1 MKITVIKNEI
11 ETAVSSVYRV
21 VPAKAS
27 VETLEGI
34 YLQATSDKL
43 TIKGYDLEIGIEA
56 IIDAEVKEEGSVIVP
71 AKLFY
76 DIVKKAPSQSIT
88 ISVSDKFV
96 TSITSGKSRH
106 RLTGIS
112 AKDYPTLPKEEE
124 TDSVIIKAGVLEELI
139 KHTMYAISNN
149 TSRPIY
155 TGSLF
160 EIKNHTLT
168 VVSID
173 GYQMGIRKYSDE
185 NIKNENEFVISGKT
199 QKELLALITNPEAE
213 VKIIVCKRHC
223 IILLDNYKILTRMI
237 EGNFIE
243 YNSTIPKTKKTTV
256 EVNAY
261 ELQKAIERL
270 MIVAVN
276 KINSPVK
283 CEFVNSEFELHMT
296 IKTPMGEA
304 EEVISLDK
312 FVGDDV
318 TIGFNGNYLYNG
330 IKNADCENVT
340 LLLNGEISPMVVTD
354 DKNGFINLVVPMH
367 LG

>member
-1 MKITVIKNEI
+1 MKITVIREEI
-11 ETAVSSVYRV
+11 VTAVSSVYRV

-34 YLQATSDKL
+34 YLQATSDNKL

-76 DIVKKAPSQSIT
+76 DIVKKAPSESIT

-106 RLTGIS
+106 RLTGMS
-112 AKDYPTLPKEEE
+112 TKDYPSLPKEEE
-124 TDSVIIKAGVLEELI
+124 TDSLVIKAGVLEELI

-160 EIKNHTLT
+160 KIKDNALT
-168 VVSID
+168 VVAID
-173 GYQMGIRKYSDE
+173 GYQMSIRKYSDDS
-185 NIKNENEFVISGKT
+185 ITNENEFVISGKT
-199 QKELLALITNPEAE
+199 QKELLALITNPEAD

-223 IILLDNYKILTRMI
+223 IILLDNYKIFTRMI
-237 EGNFIE
+237 EGNFID
-243 YNSTIPKTKKTTV
+243 YNSTIPKTKKTSV
-256 EVNAY
+256 EVDAD

-283 CEFVNSEFELHMT
+283 CEFVNNELHMT

-340 LLLNGEISPMVVTD
+340 LILNSAISPMVVTD

>member
-1 MKITVIKNEI
+1 MKITVIREEI
-11 ETAVSSVYRV
+11 VTAVSSVYRV

-34 YLQATSDKL
+34 YLQATSDNKL

-76 DIVKKAPSQSIT
+76 DIVKKAPSESIT

-106 RLTGIS
+106 RLTGMS
-112 AKDYPTLPKEEE
+112 TKDYPSLPKEEE
-124 TDSVIIKAGVLEELI
+124 TDSLVIKAGVLEELI

-160 EIKNHTLT
+160 KIKDNALT
-168 VVSID
+168 VVAID
-173 GYQMGIRKYSDE
+173 GYQMSIRKYSDDS
-185 NIKNENEFVISGKT
+185 ITNENEFVISGKT
-199 QKELLALITNPEAE
+199 QKELLALITNPEAD

-223 IILLDNYKILTRMI
+223 IILLDNYKIFTRMI
-237 EGNFIE
+237 EGNFID
-243 YNSTIPKTKKTTV
+243 YNSTIPKTKKTSV
-256 EVNAY
+256 EVDAD

-283 CEFVNSEFELHMT
+283 CEFVNRELHMT

-304 EEVISLDK
+304 EEVVYLDK
-312 FVGDDV
+312 FVGNDV

-340 LLLNGEISPMVVTD
+340 LILNSAISPMVVTD

>member
-1 MKITVIKNEI
+1 MKITVIREEI
-11 ETAVSSVYRV
+11 VTAVSSVYRV

-34 YLQATSDKL
+34 YLQATSDNKL

-76 DIVKKAPSQSIT
+76 DIVKKAPSESIT
-88 ISVSDKFV
+88 ISVSDKFA

-106 RLTGIS
+106 RLTGMS
-112 AKDYPTLPKEEE
+112 TKDYPSLPKEEE
-124 TDSVIIKAGVLEELI
+124 TDSLVIKAGVLEELI

-160 EIKNHTLT
+160 KIKDNALT
-168 VVSID
+168 VVAID
-173 GYQMGIRKYSDE
+173 GYQMSIRKYSDDS
-185 NIKNENEFVISGKT
+185 ITNENEFVISGKT
-199 QKELLALITNPEAE
+199 QKELLALITNPEAD

-223 IILLDNYKILTRMI
+223 IILLDNYKIFTRMI
-237 EGNFIE
+237 EGNFID
-243 YNSTIPKTKKTTV
+243 YNSTIPKTKKTSV
-256 EVNAY
+256 EVDAD

-283 CEFVNSEFELHMT
+283 CEFVNSELHMT

-304 EEVISLDK
+304 EEVVYLDK
-312 FVGDDV
+312 FVGNDV

-340 LLLNGEISPMVVTD
+340 LILNSAISPMVVTD

>member
-1 MKITVIKNEI
+1 MKITVIRE
-11 ETAVSSVYRV
+11 EVVTAVSSVYRV

-34 YLQATSDKL
+34 YLQATSDNKL

-76 DIVKKAPSQSIT
+76 DIVKKAPSESIT
-88 ISVSDKFV
+88 ISVSDKFA

-106 RLTGIS
+106 RLTGMSI
-112 AKDYPTLPKEEE
+112 KDYPSLPKEEE
-124 TDSVIIKAGVLEELI
+124 TDSLVIKAGVLEELI

-160 EIKNHTLT
+160 KIKDNDLT
-168 VVSID
+168 VVAID
-173 GYQMGIRKYSDE
+173 GYQMSIRKYSDDS
-185 NIKNENEFVISGKT
+185 ITNENEFVISGKT
-199 QKELLALITNPEAE
+199 QKELLALITNPEAD

-223 IILLDNYKILTRMI
+223 IILLDNYKIFTRMI
-237 EGNFIE
+237 EGNFID
-243 YNSTIPKTKKTTV
+243 YNSTIPKTKKTSV
-256 EVNAY
+256 EVDAD

-283 CEFVNSEFELHMT
+283 CEFVNSELHMT

-340 LLLNGEISPMVVTD
+340 LILNSAISPMVVTD

>member
-1 MKITVIKNEI
+1 MKITVIREEI
-11 ETAVSSVYRV
+11 VTAVSSVYRV

-34 YLQATSDKL
+34 YLQATSDNKL

-56 IIDAEVKEEGSVIVP
+56 VIDAEVKEAGSVIVP

-76 DIVKKAPSQSIT
+76 DIVKKAPSHSIT

-106 RLTGIS
+106 RLTGMS
-112 AKDYPTLPKEEE
+112 TTDYPSLPKEEE
-124 TDSVIIKAGVLEELI
+124 TDSLVIKAGVLEELI
-139 KHTMYAISNN
+139 KHTMYAISSN

-160 EIKNHTLT
+160 KIKDNTLT

-185 NIKNENEFVISGKT
+185 SITNENEFVISGKT
-199 QKELLALITNPEAE
+199 QKELLALITNPEAD

-223 IILLDNYKILTRMI
+223 IILLDNYKIFTRMI
-237 EGNFIE
+237 EGNFID
-243 YNSTIPKTKKTTV
+243 YNSTIPKTQKTSV
-256 EVNAY
+256 EVDAD

-283 CEFVNSEFELHMT
+283 CEFVNSELHMT

-304 EEVISLDK
+304 EEVVSLGK

-318 TIGFNGNYLYNG
+318 TIGFNGNYLLNG

-340 LLLNGEISPMVVTD
+340 LILNSAISPMIATD
-354 DKNGFINLVVPMH
+354 NKNSFINLVVPMH

>member
-1 MKITVIKNEI
+1 MKITVIRE
-11 ETAVSSVYRV
+11 EVVTAVSSVYRV

-34 YLQATSDKL
+34 YLQATSDNKL
-43 TIKGYDLEIGIEA
+43 TIKGYDLEIGMEA

-76 DIVKKAPSQSIT
+76 DIVKKAPSESIT

-106 RLTGIS
+106 RLTGMS
-112 AKDYPTLPKEEE
+112 TKDYPSLPKEEE
-124 TDSVIIKAGVLEELI
+124 TDSLVIKAGVLEELI

-160 EIKNHTLT
+160 KIKDNALT
-168 VVSID
+168 VVAID
-173 GYQMGIRKYSDE
+173 GYQMSIRKYSDDS
-185 NIKNENEFVISGKT
+185 ITNENEFVISGKT
-199 QKELLALITNPEAE
+199 QKELLALITNQEAD

-223 IILLDNYKILTRMI
+223 IILLDNYKIFTRMI
-237 EGNFIE
+237 EGNFID
-243 YNSTIPKTKKTTV
+243 YNSTIPKTKKTSV
-256 EVNAY
+256 EVDAD

-283 CEFVNSEFELHMT
+283 CEFVNSELHMT

-340 LLLNGEISPMVVTD
+340 LILNSAISPMVVTD

>member
-1 MKITVIKNEI
+1 MKITVIRE
-11 ETAVSSVYRV
+11 EVVTAVSSVYRV

-34 YLQATSDKL
+34 YLQATSDNNL

-76 DIVKKAPSQSIT
+76 DIVKKAPSESIT

-106 RLTGIS
+106 RLTGMS
-112 AKDYPTLPKEEE
+112 TKDYPSLPKEEE
-124 TDSVIIKAGVLEELI
+124 TDSLVIKAGVLEELI

-160 EIKNHTLT
+160 KIKDNSLT
-168 VVSID
+168 VVAID
-173 GYQMGIRKYSDE
+173 GYQMSIRKYSDDS
-185 NIKNENEFVISGKT
+185 ITNENEFVISGKT
-199 QKELLALITNPEAE
+199 QKELLALITNPEAD

-223 IILLDNYKILTRMI
+223 IILLDNYKIFTRMI
-237 EGNFIE
+237 EGNFID
-243 YNSTIPKTKKTTV
+243 YNSTIPKTKKTSV
-256 EVNAY
+256 EVDAD

-283 CEFVNSEFELHMT
+283 CEFVNSELHMT

-340 LLLNGEISPMVVTD
+340 LILNSAISPMVVTD
-354 DKNGFINLVVPMH
+354 DKNGFVNLVVPMH

>member
-1 MKITVIKNEI
+1 MKITVIREEI
-11 ETAVSSVYRV
+11 VTAVSSVYRV

-34 YLQATSDKL
+34 YLQATSDNKI

-76 DIVKKAPSQSIT
+76 DIVKKAPSESIT

-106 RLTGIS
+106 RLTGMS
-112 AKDYPTLPKEEE
+112 TKDYPSLPKEEE
-124 TDSVIIKAGVLEELI
+124 TDSLVIKAGVLEELI

-160 EIKNHTLT
+160 KIKDNALT
-168 VVSID
+168 VVAID
-173 GYQMGIRKYSDE
+173 GYQMSIRKYSDDS
-185 NIKNENEFVISGKT
+185 ITNENEFVISGKT
-199 QKELLALITNPEAE
+199 QKELLALITNPEAD

-223 IILLDNYKILTRMI
+223 IILLDNYKIFTRMI
-237 EGNFIE
+237 EGNFID
-243 YNSTIPKTKKTTV
+243 YNSTIPKTKKTSV
-256 EVNAY
+256 EVDAD

-283 CEFVNSEFELHMT
+283 CEFVNSELHMT

-340 LLLNGEISPMVVTD
+340 LILNSAISPMVVTD
-354 DKNGFINLVVPMH
+354 DKNGFVNLVVPMH

>member
-1 MKITVIKNEI
+1 MKITVIRE
-11 ETAVSSVYRV
+11 EVVTAVSSVYRV

-34 YLQATSDKL
+34 YLQATSDNKL

-76 DIVKKAPSQSIT
+76 DIVKKAPSESIT

-106 RLTGIS
+106 RLTGMS
-112 AKDYPTLPKEEE
+112 TKDYPSLPKEEE
-124 TDSVIIKAGVLEELI
+124 TDSLVIKAGVLEELI

-160 EIKNHTLT
+160 KIKDNALT
-168 VVSID
+168 VVAID
-173 GYQMGIRKYSDE
+173 GYQMSIRKYSDDS
-185 NIKNENEFVISGKT
+185 ITNENEFVISGKT
-199 QKELLALITNPEAE
+199 QKELLALITNPEAD

-223 IILLDNYKILTRMI
+223 IILLDNYKIFTRMI
-237 EGNFIE
+237 EGNFID
-243 YNSTIPKTKKTTV
+243 YNSTIPKTKKTSV
-256 EVNAY
+256 EVDAD

-283 CEFVNSEFELHMT
+283 CEFFNNELHMT

-340 LLLNGEISPMVVTD
+340 LILNSAISPMVVTD
-354 DKNGFINLVVPMH
+354 DKNGFVNLVVPMH

>member
-1 MKITVIKNEI
+1 MKITVIRE
-11 ETAVSSVYRV
+11 EVVTAVSSVYRV

-56 IIDAEVKEEGSVIVP
+56 VIDAEVKEEGSVIVP

-106 RLTGIS
+106 RLTGMS
-112 AKDYPTLPKEEE
+112 TKDYPSLPKEEE
-124 TDSVIIKAGVLEELI
+124 TDSLVIKAGVLEELI

-160 EIKNHTLT
+160 KIKDNALT
-168 VVSID
+168 VVAID
-173 GYQMGIRKYSDE
+173 GYQMSIRKYSDDS
-185 NIKNENEFVISGKT
+185 ITNENEFVISGKT
-199 QKELLALITNPEAE
+199 QKELLALITNPEAD

-223 IILLDNYKILTRMI
+223 IILLDNYKIFTRMI
-237 EGNFIE
+237 EGNFID
-243 YNSTIPKTKKTTV
+243 YNSTIPKTKKTSV
-256 EVNAY
+256 EVDAD

-283 CEFVNSEFELHMT
+283 CEFVNSELHMT

-340 LLLNGEISPMVVTD
+340 LILNGEISPMVVTD

>member
-1 MKITVIKNEI
+1 MKITVIRE
-11 ETAVSSVYRV
+11 EVVTAVSSVYRV

-34 YLQATSDKL
+34 YLQATSDNKL

-76 DIVKKAPSQSIT
+76 DIVKKAPSESIT

-106 RLTGIS
+106 RLTGMS
-112 AKDYPTLPKEEE
+112 TKDYPSLPKEEE
-124 TDSVIIKAGVLEELI
+124 TDSLVIKAGVLEELI

-160 EIKNHTLT
+160 KIKDNDLT
-168 VVSID
+168 VVAID
-173 GYQMGIRKYSDE
+173 GYQMSIRKYSDDS
-185 NIKNENEFVISGKT
+185 ITNENEFVISGKT
-199 QKELLALITNPEAE
+199 QKELLALITNPEAD

-223 IILLDNYKILTRMI
+223 IILLDNYKIFTRMI
-237 EGNFIE
+237 EGNFID
-243 YNSTIPKTKKTTV
+243 YNSTIPKTKKTSV
-256 EVNAY
+256 EVDAD

-283 CEFVNSEFELHMT
+283 CEFVNSELHMT

-340 LLLNGEISPMVVTD
+340 LILNSAISPMVVTD
-354 DKNGFINLVVPMH
+354 DKNGFVNLVVPMH